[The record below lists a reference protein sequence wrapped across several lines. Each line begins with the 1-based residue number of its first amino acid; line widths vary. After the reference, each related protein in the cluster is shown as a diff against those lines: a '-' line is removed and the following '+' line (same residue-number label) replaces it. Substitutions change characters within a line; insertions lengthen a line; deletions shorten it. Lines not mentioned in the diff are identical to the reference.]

1 MTIIGK
7 KIKYTKTKYQAY
19 YLLNDVAHFFIEST
33 GGSVVS
39 NTKLALQSTEMLEF
53 LVAKVLHDNSITVF
67 IRYSGTLLG
76 TLLWKNGAWEG
87 YRYNKELKGSFPKE
101 VEGSLI
107 PKLDRSV
114 SDLLNYKLYDNTTQ
128 FQVKVDEYQL
138 SYTKYGRDGSII
150 DVADSDRYLRGRGNY
165 SI

>member
-1 MTIIGK
+1 MVIIKK
-7 KIKYTKTKYQAY
+7 KIKYTKTKYRAY
-19 YLLNDVAHFFIEST
+19 SLLNDVAHSFIESS

-53 LVAKVLHDNSITVF
+53 LLAKVLHDNSVTVS

-76 TLLWKNGAWEG
+76 TLLWKNGAWKG
-87 YRYNKELKGSFPKE
+87 YRYLKDLQNLSPATLD
-101 VEGSLI
+101 SNLI
-107 PKLDRSV
+107 PKLERSV
-114 SDLLNYKLYDNTTQ
+114 SDLLNYRLYDNVSQ

-138 SYTKYGRDGSII
+138 SYTKYGHDGSII
-150 DVADSDRYLRGRGNY
+150 DMADSDRYPRGRGNY

>member
-19 YLLNDVAHFFIEST
+19 SLLNDVAHSFIESS

-39 NTKLALQSTEMLEF
+39 NTKLTLQSTELLEF
-53 LVAKVLHDNSITVF
+53 LLAKVLHDNSVTVS

-76 TLLWKNGAWEG
+76 MLLWKNGAWKG
-87 YRYNKELKGSFPKE
+87 YRYLKDLQNLSPATLDSNL
-101 VEGSLI
+101 V
-107 PKLDRSV
+107 PKLERSV
-114 SDLLNYKLYDNTTQ
+114 SDLLNYRLYDNVSQ

-138 SYTKYGRDGSII
+138 SYTKYGHDGSII
-150 DVADSDRYLRGRGNY
+150 DMADSDRYLRGRGNY

>member
-67 IRYSGTLLG
+67 IRYSGILLG
-76 TLLWKNGAWEG
+76 TLLWKNDAWQG
-87 YRYNKELKGSFPKE
+87 YRYSKELQNLCPVK
-101 VEGSLI
+101 VDGSLTN
-107 PKLDRSV
+107 KLERSI
-114 SDLLNYKLYDNTTQ
+114 SDLLNYKLYSNVTQ

-138 SYTKYGRDGSII
+138 AYTKYGHDGSII
-150 DVADSDRYLRGRGNY
+150 DMADSDRYLRGRGNY

>member
-1 MTIIGK
+1 M
-7 KIKYTKTKYQAY
+7 
-19 YLLNDVAHFFIEST
+19 AHSFIESN

-39 NTKLALQSTEMLEF
+39 NTKLDLQSTEMLEF
-53 LVAKVLHDNSITVF
+53 LLAKVLHDNSVTVS

-76 TLLWKNGAWEG
+76 TLLWKNGAWKG
-87 YRYNKELKGSFPKE
+87 YRYSEELQNLCPVK
-101 VEGSLI
+101 VDGSLTN
-107 PKLDRSV
+107 KLERSV

-138 SYTKYGRDGSII
+138 AYTKYGRDGSII
-150 DVADSDRYLRGRGNY
+150 DVSESNRYPRGRGNY

>member
-19 YLLNDVAHFFIEST
+19 SLLNDVAHSFINSS
-33 GGSVVS
+33 GGYVVS
-39 NTKLALQSTEMLEF
+39 NTNLSLQSTEGLEF

-67 IRYSGTLLG
+67 IRYSSNSLG
-76 TLLWKNGAWEG
+76 TLLWKNGVWQG
-87 YRYNKELKGSFPKE
+87 YRYLEDIQNLYPAK
-101 VEGSLI
+101 VDNSLI
-107 PKLDRSV
+107 PKLERSV
-114 SDLLNYKLYDNTTQ
+114 SDLLNYKLYSNVSQ

-150 DVADSDRYLRGRGNY
+150 DVADSARYLRGRGNY

>member
-7 KIKYTKTKYQAY
+7 KIKYSKTRYNAY
-19 YLLNDVAHFFIEST
+19 SLLNDVAHSFIESS
-33 GGSVVS
+33 GGYVVS
-39 NTKLALQSTEMLEF
+39 STKFVLRSTEQLEF
-53 LVAKVLHDNSITVF
+53 LLAKVLHDNSVTIS
-67 IRYSGTLLG
+67 IHYSGTLLG
-76 TLLWKNGAWEG
+76 TLLWKNGTWKG
-87 YRYNKELKGSFPKE
+87 YRYLRDLQNLYPSTLDSK
-101 VEGSLI
+101 LI
-107 PKLDRSV
+107 PKLERSV
-114 SDLLNYKLYDNTTQ
+114 SDLLNYKLYDNVSQ

>member
-19 YLLNDVAHFFIEST
+19 SLLNDVAHEFIQDT
-33 GGSVVS
+33 GGYLVS
-39 NTKLALQSTEMLEF
+39 INSDLQGIEDLAFSLHKNLQ
-53 LVAKVLHDNSITVF
+53 DNSVTVS
-67 IRYSGTLLG
+67 IHYSGTSLGILLY
-76 TLLWKNGAWEG
+76 KNGLWMG
-87 YRYNKELKGSFPKE
+87 YRYLKEIQDLSSAKVKD
-101 VEGSLI
+101 SLI
-107 PKLDRSV
+107 PILERSV

-138 SYTKYGRDGSII
+138 AYTKYGRDGSII
-150 DVADSDRYLRGRGNY
+150 DIADSDRYLRGRGNY

>member
-19 YLLNDVAHFFIEST
+19 SLLNDVAHSFIESS

-39 NTKLALQSTEMLEF
+39 NTKLTLQSTELLEF
-53 LVAKVLHDNSITVF
+53 LLAKVLHDNSVTVS

-76 TLLWKNGAWEG
+76 TLLWKNGAWKG
-87 YRYNKELKGSFPKE
+87 YRYLKDLQNLSPATLDSNL
-101 VEGSLI
+101 V
-107 PKLDRSV
+107 PKLERSV
-114 SDLLNYKLYDNTTQ
+114 SDLLNYRLYDNVSQ

-138 SYTKYGRDGSII
+138 SYTKYGHDGSII
-150 DVADSDRYLRGRGNY
+150 DMADSDRYLRGRGNY

>member
-1 MTIIGK
+1 MTIIKK

-33 GGSVVS
+33 GGCVVS
-39 NTKLALQSTEMLEF
+39 NANLTLQSTDGLEF

-76 TLLWKNGAWEG
+76 TLLWKNGAWKG
-87 YRYNKELKGSFPKE
+87 YRYLKDLQNLSPAILD
-101 VEGSLI
+101 SNLI
-107 PKLDRSV
+107 PKLERSV
-114 SDLLNYKLYDNTTQ
+114 SDLLNYRLYDNVSQ

-138 SYTKYGRDGSII
+138 SYTKYGHDGSII
-150 DVADSDRYLRGRGNY
+150 DMADSNRYLRGRGNY